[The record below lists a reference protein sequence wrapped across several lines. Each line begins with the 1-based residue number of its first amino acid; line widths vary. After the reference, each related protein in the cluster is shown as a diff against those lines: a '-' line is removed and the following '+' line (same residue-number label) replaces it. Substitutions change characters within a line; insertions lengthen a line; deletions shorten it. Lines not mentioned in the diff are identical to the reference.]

1 MEIGL
6 GSTPP
11 ARTGGNKMAIPKKV
25 KCKCSKTVLTVPRV
39 RNKKNI
45 LVIADHNNTHGNWC
59 TGSGT
64 QVE

>member
-1 MEIGL
+1 
-6 GSTPP
+6 
-11 ARTGGNKMAIPKKV
+11 MAIPKKV